1 MRITILLA
9 LIFTVVFST
18 AAWAGPPQGPAWEPG
33 DYTTGWKTNSCG

>member
-9 LIFTVVFST
+9 LIFVDAFST
-18 AAWAGPPQGPAWEPG
+18 ATWAGPSQGPAWEPC

>member
-9 LIFTVVFST
+9 LIFTVAFST
-18 AAWAGPPQGPAWEPG
+18 ATWAAPQGPAWEPC